1 MNTMVAPQLLAGER
15 ILWQGSPSPGL
26 SLRLADLALIPFS
39 LFWTGFVTVGI
50 MKAREAGVGL
60 MPQLFSLPFLA
71 IGLYILAGRF
81 VVDGYMRRHL
91 FYAVTDR
98 RILIVRTG
106 LWPLRT
112 SLDITQLPEIQLKE
126 HLDGSGTIAFGTPN
140 LRRFDE
146 NRVAGFALWQPA
158 LDPTPQFYGIRD
170 ADAVYELI
178 QSRTAG

>member
-1 MNTMVAPQLLAGER
+1 MVEPHILADER

-39 LFWTGFVTVGI
+39 LFWTGLVLVGEVRAWQTQ
-50 MKAREAGVGL
+50 MGL
-60 MPQLFSLPFLA
+60 MPLLFGLPFLA
-71 IGLYILAGRF
+71 IGLYALAGRF
-81 VVDGYMRRHL
+81 AVDGYMRRHL

-98 RILIVRTG
+98 RILIARTG

-126 HLDGSGTIAFGTPN
+126 HLDGSGTIAFGTPD
-140 LRRFDE
+140 LRSYNE
-146 NRVAGFALWQPA
+146 NRVAGRALWQPA

-170 ADAVYELI
+170 AHAVYELI
-178 QSRTAG
+178 QSRSAG